1 MLDNSVIF
9 RWSRCVD
16 VDEYEL
22 SEVIKVARKKEIY
35 KQRILDAAYKLAV
48 RGGIESLTARN
59 IAKAVNCSTQPIYLE
74 FENMQDL
81 RNQVLA
87 RISDELKSNTLQ
99 QNFTGE
105 PLIDLDLSYL
115 YFAKEHVDL
124 FRAMFVDGKFGNQ
137 MIVDTLMGLGLEKFK
152 QQFDAEQFSEER
164 LNHIVIS
171 NWIAAT
177 GLATLLINKM
187 ANFTQ
192 AQMISVLKAQIHEA
206 MLNDRL
212 TNVEENPLFAADS
225 DASLEERLG

>member
-1 MLDNSVIF
+1 M
-9 RWSRCVD
+9 
-16 VDEYEL
+16 
-22 SEVIKVARKKEIY
+22 ARKKEID

-124 FRAMFVDGKFGNQ
+124 FRAMFVDCKFGNQ

-212 TNVEENPLFAADS
+212 TNVKENPLFAADS

>member
-1 MLDNSVIF
+1 M
-9 RWSRCVD
+9 
-16 VDEYEL
+16 
-22 SEVIKVARKKEIY
+22 ARKKEID
-35 KQRILDAAYKLAV
+35 KQRILDAGYKLAV

-137 MIVDTLMGLGLEKFK
+137 MIVDTLMGLGIEKFK
-152 QQFDAEQFSEER
+152 QQFDAEQYSDER
-164 LNHIVIS
+164 LKHIVIA

-192 AQMISVLKAQIHEA
+192 AQMVSVLKAQIHDA

-212 TNVEENPLFAADS
+212 TNVEENPLFAADT

>member
-22 SEVIKVARKKEIY
+22 SEVIKVARKKEID

-74 FENMQDL
+74 FKNMQDL

-187 ANFTQ
+187 ANFSQ

>member
-1 MLDNSVIF
+1 MLGNSVIF
-9 RWSRCVD
+9 RWSRC

-22 SEVIKVARKKEIY
+22 SEVIKVARKKEID

-59 IAKAVNCSTQPIYLE
+59 VAKAVNCSTQPIYLE

-87 RISDELKSNTLQ
+87 KISDELKSNTLQ

-124 FRAMFVDGKFGNQ
+124 FRAMFLDGKFGNQ

>member
-1 MLDNSVIF
+1 M
-9 RWSRCVD
+9 
-16 VDEYEL
+16 
-22 SEVIKVARKKEIY
+22 ARKKEID

-59 IAKAVNCSTQPIYLE
+59 VAKAVNCSTQPIYLE

-87 RISDELKSNTLQ
+87 KISDELKSNTLQ
-99 QNFTGE
+99 QSFTGE

>member
-1 MLDNSVIF
+1 M
-9 RWSRCVD
+9 
-16 VDEYEL
+16 
-22 SEVIKVARKKEIY
+22 ARKKEID

-59 IAKAVNCSTQPIYLE
+59 IAKAVKCSTQPIYLE

-87 RISDELKSNTLQ
+87 KISDELKSNTLQ

-115 YFAKEHVDL
+115 YFAKEHIDL

-177 GLATLLINKM
+177 GLATLFINKM

>member
-1 MLDNSVIF
+1 M
-9 RWSRCVD
+9 
-16 VDEYEL
+16 
-22 SEVIKVARKKEIY
+22 ARKKEID

-137 MIVDTLMGLGLEKFK
+137 MIVDTLMGLGIEKFK
-152 QQFDAEQFSEER
+152 QQFDAEQYSDER
-164 LNHIVIS
+164 LKHIVIA

-192 AQMISVLKAQIHEA
+192 AQMVSVLKAQIHDA

-212 TNVEENPLFAADS
+212 TNVEENPLFAADT
-225 DASLEERLG
+225 DAYLEERLG

>member
-1 MLDNSVIF
+1 M
-9 RWSRCVD
+9 
-16 VDEYEL
+16 
-22 SEVIKVARKKEIY
+22 ARKKEID

-74 FENMQDL
+74 FKNMQDL

-187 ANFTQ
+187 ANFSQ
-192 AQMISVLKAQIHEA
+192 AQMVSVLKAQIHEA

>member
-1 MLDNSVIF
+1 M
-9 RWSRCVD
+9 
-16 VDEYEL
+16 
-22 SEVIKVARKKEIY
+22 ARKKEID

-59 IAKAVNCSTQPIYLE
+59 IAKAVKCSTQPIYLE

-87 RISDELKSNTLQ
+87 KISDELKSNTLQ
-99 QNFTGE
+99 QNFTGG

-115 YFAKEHVDL
+115 YFAKEHIDL

-137 MIVDTLMGLGLEKFK
+137 MIVDTLMGLGVEKFK

-171 NWIAAT
+171 NWMAAT

-187 ANFTQ
+187 ANFSQ
-192 AQMISVLKAQIHEA
+192 AQMISVLKAQIHDA

-212 TNVEENPLFAADS
+212 TNVEENPLFAADG

>member
-1 MLDNSVIF
+1 M
-9 RWSRCVD
+9 
-16 VDEYEL
+16 
-22 SEVIKVARKKEIY
+22 ARKKEID

-137 MIVDTLMGLGLEKFK
+137 MIVDTLMGLGIEKFK
-152 QQFDAEQFSEER
+152 QQFDAEQYSDER
-164 LNHIVIS
+164 LKHIVIA

-177 GLATLLINKM
+177 GLVTLLINKM

-192 AQMISVLKAQIHEA
+192 AQMVSVLKAQIHDA
-206 MLNDRL
+206 MLNDRP
-212 TNVEENPLFAADS
+212 TNVEENPLFAADT

>member
-1 MLDNSVIF
+1 M
-9 RWSRCVD
+9 
-16 VDEYEL
+16 
-22 SEVIKVARKKEIY
+22 ARKKEID

-48 RGGIESLTARN
+48 RDGIESLTARN

-137 MIVDTLMGLGLEKFK
+137 MIVDTLMGLGIEKFK
-152 QQFDAEQFSEER
+152 QQFDAEQYSDER
-164 LNHIVIS
+164 LKHIVIA

-192 AQMISVLKAQIHEA
+192 AQMVSVLKAQIHDA

-212 TNVEENPLFAADS
+212 TNVEENPLFAADT

>member
-1 MLDNSVIF
+1 M
-9 RWSRCVD
+9 
-16 VDEYEL
+16 
-22 SEVIKVARKKEIY
+22 ARKKEID

-74 FENMQDL
+74 FKNMQDL

-164 LNHIVIS
+164 LNHIAIS

>member
-1 MLDNSVIF
+1 M
-9 RWSRCVD
+9 
-16 VDEYEL
+16 
-22 SEVIKVARKKEIY
+22 ARKKEID

-115 YFAKEHVDL
+115 YFAKEHVDS

-137 MIVDTLMGLGLEKFK
+137 MIVDTLMGLGIEKFK
-152 QQFDAEQFSEER
+152 QQFDAEQYSDER
-164 LNHIVIS
+164 LKHIVIA
-171 NWIAAT
+171 NLIAAT

-192 AQMISVLKAQIHEA
+192 AQMVSVLKAQIHDA

-212 TNVEENPLFAADS
+212 TNVEENPLFAADT

>member
-1 MLDNSVIF
+1 M
-9 RWSRCVD
+9 
-16 VDEYEL
+16 
-22 SEVIKVARKKEIY
+22 ARKKEID

-137 MIVDTLMGLGLEKFK
+137 MIVDTLMGLGIEKFK
-152 QQFDAEQFSEER
+152 QQFDAEQYSDER
-164 LNHIVIS
+164 LKHIVIA
-171 NWIAAT
+171 NWIAVT

-192 AQMISVLKAQIHEA
+192 AQMVSVLKAQIHDA

-212 TNVEENPLFAADS
+212 TDVEENPLFAADT

>member
-1 MLDNSVIF
+1 M
-9 RWSRCVD
+9 
-16 VDEYEL
+16 
-22 SEVIKVARKKEIY
+22 ARKKEID

-48 RGGIESLTARN
+48 RGGIESLTARK

-137 MIVDTLMGLGLEKFK
+137 MIVDTLMGLGIEKFK
-152 QQFDAEQFSEER
+152 QQFDAEQYSDER
-164 LNHIVIS
+164 LKHIIVA

-192 AQMISVLKAQIHEA
+192 AQMISVLKAQIHDA

-212 TNVEENPLFAADS
+212 TNVEENPLFAADT

>member
-1 MLDNSVIF
+1 MLGNSVIF

-22 SEVIKVARKKEIY
+22 SEVIKVARKKEID

-74 FENMQDL
+74 FKNMQDL

-124 FRAMFVDGKFGNQ
+124 FGAMFVDGKFGNQ

-187 ANFTQ
+187 ANFSQ

>member
-1 MLDNSVIF
+1 M
-9 RWSRCVD
+9 
-16 VDEYEL
+16 
-22 SEVIKVARKKEIY
+22 ARKKEID

-137 MIVDTLMGLGLEKFK
+137 MIVDTLMGLGIEKFK
-152 QQFDAEQFSEER
+152 QQFDAEQYSDER
-164 LNHIVIS
+164 LKHIVIA

-192 AQMISVLKAQIHEA
+192 AQMVSVLKAQIHDA

-212 TNVEENPLFAADS
+212 TNVEENPLFAAGT

>member
-22 SEVIKVARKKEIY
+22 SEVIKVARKKEID

-59 IAKAVNCSTQPIYLE
+59 VAKAVNCSTQPIYLE
-74 FENMQDL
+74 FKNMQDL

-137 MIVDTLMGLGLEKFK
+137 MIVDTLMGLGVEKFK

>member
-1 MLDNSVIF
+1 M
-9 RWSRCVD
+9 
-16 VDEYEL
+16 
-22 SEVIKVARKKEIY
+22 ARKKEID

-48 RGGIESLTARN
+48 RGRIESLTARN

-137 MIVDTLMGLGLEKFK
+137 MIVDTLMGLGIEKFK
-152 QQFDAEQFSEER
+152 QQFDAEQYSDER
-164 LNHIVIS
+164 LKHIVIA

-192 AQMISVLKAQIHEA
+192 AQMVSVLKAQIHDA

-212 TNVEENPLFAADS
+212 TNVEENPLFAADT

>member
-1 MLDNSVIF
+1 M
-9 RWSRCVD
+9 
-16 VDEYEL
+16 
-22 SEVIKVARKKEIY
+22 ARKKEID

-115 YFAKEHVDL
+115 YFVKEHVDL

-137 MIVDTLMGLGLEKFK
+137 MIVDTLMGLGIEKFK
-152 QQFDAEQFSEER
+152 QQFDAEQYSDER
-164 LNHIVIS
+164 LKHIIVA

-192 AQMISVLKAQIHEA
+192 AQMISVLKAQIHDA
-206 MLNDRL
+206 MLNYRL
-212 TNVEENPLFAADS
+212 TNVEENPLFAADT

>member
-1 MLDNSVIF
+1 M
-9 RWSRCVD
+9 
-16 VDEYEL
+16 
-22 SEVIKVARKKEIY
+22 ARKKEID

-137 MIVDTLMGLGLEKFK
+137 MIVDTLMGLGIEKFK
-152 QQFDAEQFSEER
+152 QQFDAEQYSDER
-164 LNHIVIS
+164 LKHIVIA

-192 AQMISVLKAQIHEA
+192 AQMVSVLKAQIHDA

-212 TNVEENPLFAADS
+212 TNVEENLLFAADT

>member
-1 MLDNSVIF
+1 M
-9 RWSRCVD
+9 
-16 VDEYEL
+16 
-22 SEVIKVARKKEIY
+22 ARKKEID

-87 RISDELKSNTLQ
+87 RISDELKSNTIQ

-137 MIVDTLMGLGLEKFK
+137 MIVDTLMGLGIEKFK
-152 QQFDAEQFSEER
+152 QQFDAEQYSDER
-164 LNHIVIS
+164 LKHIIVA

-192 AQMISVLKAQIHEA
+192 AQMISVLKAQIHDA

-212 TNVEENPLFAADS
+212 TNVEENPLFAADT

>member
-1 MLDNSVIF
+1 M
-9 RWSRCVD
+9 
-16 VDEYEL
+16 
-22 SEVIKVARKKEIY
+22 ARKKEID

-59 IAKAVNCSTQPIYLE
+59 VAKAVNCSTQPIYLE

-87 RISDELKSNTLQ
+87 KISDELKSNTLQ

-152 QQFDAEQFSEER
+152 QHAEQFSEER

>member
-1 MLDNSVIF
+1 M
-9 RWSRCVD
+9 
-16 VDEYEL
+16 
-22 SEVIKVARKKEIY
+22 ARKKEID

-137 MIVDTLMGLGLEKFK
+137 MIVDTLMGLGIEKFK
-152 QQFDAEQFSEER
+152 QQFDAEQYSDER
-164 LNHIVIS
+164 LKHIVIA

-192 AQMISVLKAQIHEA
+192 AQMVSVLKAQIHDA

-212 TNVEENPLFAADS
+212 TNVEENPLLWVAMQII
-225 DASLEERLG
+225 LIIVIC

>member
-1 MLDNSVIF
+1 M
-9 RWSRCVD
+9 
-16 VDEYEL
+16 
-22 SEVIKVARKKEIY
+22 ARKKEID

-59 IAKAVNCSTQPIYLE
+59 IATEGCGAFFIDVEGEYTNLTKMLGGRVIKIK
-74 FENMQDL
+74 QDL

-115 YFAKEHVDL
+115 YFAKERVDL
-124 FRAMFVDGKFGNQ
+124 FRAMFVDCKFGNQ

>member
-1 MLDNSVIF
+1 M
-9 RWSRCVD
+9 
-16 VDEYEL
+16 
-22 SEVIKVARKKEIY
+22 ARKKEID

-59 IAKAVNCSTQPIYLE
+59 IAKAVKCSTQPIYLE

-81 RNQVLA
+81 CNQVLA
-87 RISDELKSNTLQ
+87 KISDELKSNTLQ

-105 PLIDLDLSYL
+105 SLIDLDLSYL
-115 YFAKEHVDL
+115 YFAKEHIDL

-187 ANFTQ
+187 ANFSQ

-212 TNVEENPLFAADS
+212 TNVEENPLFAADG
-225 DASLEERLG
+225 DASLEECLG

>member
-1 MLDNSVIF
+1 M
-9 RWSRCVD
+9 
-16 VDEYEL
+16 
-22 SEVIKVARKKEIY
+22 ARKKEID

-137 MIVDTLMGLGLEKFK
+137 MIVDTLMGLGIEKFK
-152 QQFDAEQFSEER
+152 QQFDAEQYSDER
-164 LNHIVIS
+164 IKHIVIA

-192 AQMISVLKAQIHEA
+192 AQMVSVLKAQIHDA

-212 TNVEENPLFAADS
+212 TNVEENPLFAADT

>member
-99 QNFTGE
+99 RNFTGE

>member
-1 MLDNSVIF
+1 M
-9 RWSRCVD
+9 
-16 VDEYEL
+16 
-22 SEVIKVARKKEIY
+22 ARKKEID

-59 IAKAVNCSTQPIYLE
+59 VAKAVNCSTQPIYLE

-87 RISDELKSNTLQ
+87 KISDELKSNTLQ

-124 FRAMFVDGKFGNQ
+124 FRPMFVDGKFGNQ

>member
-1 MLDNSVIF
+1 M
-9 RWSRCVD
+9 
-16 VDEYEL
+16 
-22 SEVIKVARKKEIY
+22 ARKKEID

-137 MIVDTLMGLGLEKFK
+137 MIVDTLMGLEIEKFK
-152 QQFDAEQFSEER
+152 QQFDAEQYSDER
-164 LNHIVIS
+164 LKHIIVA

-192 AQMISVLKAQIHEA
+192 AQMVSVLKAQIHDA

-212 TNVEENPLFAADS
+212 TNVEENPLFAADT

>member
-1 MLDNSVIF
+1 M
-9 RWSRCVD
+9 
-16 VDEYEL
+16 
-22 SEVIKVARKKEIY
+22 ARKKEID

-59 IAKAVNCSTQPIYLE
+59 IARAVNCSTQPIYLE

-99 QNFTGE
+99 QNFIGE

-115 YFAKEHVDL
+115 YFAKEHGDL
-124 FRAMFVDGKFGNQ
+124 FRTMFVDGKFGNQ
-137 MIVDTLMGLGLEKFK
+137 MIVDALMGLGIEKFK
-152 QQFDAEQFSEER
+152 QQFDAEQFSDER
-164 LNHIVIS
+164 LNHIVIA
-171 NWIAAT
+171 NWVAAT

-192 AQMISVLKAQIHEA
+192 AQMVSVLKAQIHDA
-206 MLNDRL
+206 MLNDCL
-212 TNVEENPLFAADS
+212 TNVEENPLFAADA

>member
-1 MLDNSVIF
+1 MEVK
-9 RWSRCVD
+9 
-16 VDEYEL
+16 EYL
-22 SEVIKVARKKEIY
+22 IDY
-35 KQRILDAAYKLAV
+35 GHNTV
-48 RGGIESLTARN
+48 RGGSCYKES
-59 IAKAVNCSTQPIYLE
+59 IMNCNDLVKFSEIIKTIINNQNNNNWANGIYLE

-87 RISDELKSNTLQ
+87 KISDELKSNTLQ

-124 FRAMFVDGKFGNQ
+124 FRAMFVDCKFGNQ

>member
-1 MLDNSVIF
+1 M
-9 RWSRCVD
+9 
-16 VDEYEL
+16 
-22 SEVIKVARKKEIY
+22 ARKKEID

-48 RGGIESLTARN
+48 RGEIESLTARN

-137 MIVDTLMGLGLEKFK
+137 MIVDTLMGLGIEKFK
-152 QQFDAEQFSEER
+152 QQFDAEQYSDER
-164 LNHIVIS
+164 LKHIVIA

-192 AQMISVLKAQIHEA
+192 AQMVSVLKAQIHDA
-206 MLNDRL
+206 MLNDCL
-212 TNVEENPLFAADS
+212 TNVEENPLFAADT

>member
-1 MLDNSVIF
+1 M
-9 RWSRCVD
+9 
-16 VDEYEL
+16 
-22 SEVIKVARKKEIY
+22 ARKKEID

-74 FENMQDL
+74 FKNMQDL

-137 MIVDTLMGLGLEKFK
+137 MIVDTLMGLVLEKFK

-187 ANFTQ
+187 ANFSQ

>member
-1 MLDNSVIF
+1 M
-9 RWSRCVD
+9 
-16 VDEYEL
+16 
-22 SEVIKVARKKEIY
+22 ARKKEVD

-137 MIVDTLMGLGLEKFK
+137 MIVDTLMGLGIEKFK
-152 QQFDAEQFSEER
+152 QQFDAEQYSDER
-164 LNHIVIS
+164 LKHIIVA

-192 AQMISVLKAQIHEA
+192 AQMISVLKAQIHDA

-212 TNVEENPLFAADS
+212 TNVEENPLFAADT

>member
-1 MLDNSVIF
+1 M
-9 RWSRCVD
+9 
-16 VDEYEL
+16 
-22 SEVIKVARKKEIY
+22 ARKKEID

-137 MIVDTLMGLGLEKFK
+137 MIVDTLMGLGIEKFK
-152 QQFDAEQFSEER
+152 QQFDAEQYSDER
-164 LNHIVIS
+164 LKHIIVA

-192 AQMISVLKAQIHEA
+192 AQMISVLKAQIHDA
-206 MLNDRL
+206 MLNGRL
-212 TNVEENPLFAADS
+212 TNVEENPLFAADT

>member
-1 MLDNSVIF
+1 M
-9 RWSRCVD
+9 
-16 VDEYEL
+16 
-22 SEVIKVARKKEIY
+22 ARKKEID

-59 IAKAVNCSTQPIYLE
+59 VAKAVNCSTQPIYLE

-87 RISDELKSNTLQ
+87 KISDELKSNTLQ

-225 DASLEERLG
+225 AASLEERLG